1 MRRRGAY
8 ISLARRAREKHMFID
23 ELSQIAERK
32 REREREKRA
41 FNDKQSEIA
50 ERKTVDQQGP
60 GDRGKE
66 DT

>member
-1 MRRRGAY
+1 
-8 ISLARRAREKHMFID
+8 MFID